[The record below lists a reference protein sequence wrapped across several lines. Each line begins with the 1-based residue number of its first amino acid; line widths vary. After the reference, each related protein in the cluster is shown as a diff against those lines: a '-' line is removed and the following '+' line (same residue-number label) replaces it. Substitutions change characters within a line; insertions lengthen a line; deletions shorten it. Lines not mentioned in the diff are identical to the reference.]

1 VLTAEALARWVAGY
15 GLPGHGLP
23 SPTEE
28 PVADTV
34 WAALLRLVV
43 NQRLAGHLL
52 AAIDAEALPV
62 SEEQRAAAE
71 EAHLT
76 ACCIALALDQR
87 LLDTAALLDEAG
99 VDFLV
104 LKGTAHA
111 HLAYPDPALRSYHD
125 IDLLFPTD
133 RYEEALRLLH
143 DVGHE
148 RRFAPVRPA
157 FDRRFGKGATLVSPE
172 GGELDIH
179 RNLVFGTFGFT
190 IDLDELFRSAVSFQ
204 LGDRQLR
211 ALGPETRL
219 LHACYHAALGD
230 PVPRYNSVRD
240 VAQML
245 RAGDVDPQWFLE
257 LADRWEARAVV
268 ARALSL
274 CRNHLAVGSH
284 GPIDAALCDYVPES
298 HERRAIAS
306 YVGTNQHFSAKVRAS
321 LPFIEGMGDKVAFLL
336 AAGAPSREF
345 VRGRASGS
353 GLIWIGRG
361 VRSLIS
367 GRAR

>member
-1 VLTAEALARWVAGY
+1 VLTAEVLAQWVAGY

-34 WAALLRLVV
+34 WTAFLRLVV
-43 NQRLAGHLL
+43 DQRLAGHLL
-52 AAIDAEALPV
+52 AAIDADALPV

-87 LLDTAALLDEAG
+87 LLDTAELLDEAG

-111 HLAYPDPALRSYHD
+111 HLAYPDPALRAYHD
-125 IDLLFPTD
+125 IDLLLPTD
-133 RYEEALRLLH
+133 RYEDALRLLH
-143 DVGHE
+143 DAGHE
-148 RRFAPVRPA
+148 RRYAPVRLV
-157 FDRRFGKGATLVSPE
+157 FDRRFGKGATLVAPE

-190 IDLDELFRSAVSFQ
+190 IDLDELFRSAVGFR
-204 LGDRQLR
+204 LGDRRLR
-211 ALGPETRL
+211 ALGPESRF

-245 RAGDVDPQWFLE
+245 CTDSFDAGAMLE
-257 LADRWEARAVV
+257 LARRWQAMAVV
-268 ARALSL
+268 ARAIGL
-274 CRNHLAVGSH
+274 CRHHLGVDTT
-284 GPIDAALCDYVPES
+284 GPVAAALADYEPAAY
-298 HERRAIAS
+298 ERRAIAS
-306 YVGTNQHFSAKVRAS
+306 YVGPNRHFATKVRAS
-321 LPFIEGMGDKVAFLL
+321 LPFIEGVGAKASFLR
-336 AAGAPSREF
+336 AAGLPSRAF
-345 VRGRASGS
+345 VRAREAGS
-353 GLIWIGRG
+353 GLAWIRRG
-361 VRSLIS
+361 VRSLNS
-367 GRAR
+367 GEDQ